1 MKLWQIYF
9 KNTYALIDT
18 LKQTKDKNISILYNR
33 RSKQFCIMK
42 QQEESL
48 VEIYK
53 LIQSINDPH
62 IPMIYR
68 VFCSDGQ
75 CMVVEEYI
83 AGQTLAQI
91 LNNGRT
97 FNEEEIISILQQ
109 LCDCLY
115 VLHKNNIIHR
125 DLTPSN
131 IILTNEKIVKIIDFD
146 IARQMKDDQDT
157 DTKCLGTRGF
167 AAPEQYGFGQ
177 TDARTDIYAL
187 GKTLEALNPKSIVMR
202 RIIEKATRFSPKD
215 RYQNV
220 GEILAILS
228 SKEYFNMLNNIMK
241 LLSRVKLVNLP
252 FTKKSKI
259 DDKAVQEFIHEHLIS
274 FKPVLPQY
282 IPPGIIKDGTTDY
295 PFRTKVTDLDKMLRF
310 PGEYQY
316 IYKTEEEAHEAGID
330 SFGEHVFPKLPEYI
344 LQALTLFKEDQLK
357 NYYTYEISKTNYY
370 HKVNREVEQRIG
382 YIFTW
387 LQQNGI
393 SIDKV
398 PQKIMEFSHVP
409 NFDTENIEG
418 SHLWKLKHFEELDYV
433 GKIYEKILDL
443 RISVP
448 YSDYIKTENQ
458 FSKFLEKVSEDAD
471 ENDPKTY
478 EIVEDKR
485 YAFNLSKAAEEMLS
499 DVIWASNY
507 IIVISDEL
515 RLDIQG
521 AIKDSYI
528 KNLPEALRA
537 KANEIIEYIRPY
549 LKK

>member
-1 MKLWQIYF
+1 MELWRIYF
-9 KNTYALIDT
+9 HNTYMLIDT
-18 LKQTKDKNISILYNR
+18 LKQTEDKNISILYNM
-33 RSKQFCIMK
+33 RSKQFCVMK

-48 VEIYK
+48 AEIYK
-53 LIQSINDPH
+53 IVQSIDNIH
-62 IPMIYR
+62 IPKIYR
-68 VFCSDGQ
+68 VFCSEGQ
-75 CMVVEEYI
+75 CMVIEEYI
-83 AGQTLAQI
+83 AGQTLAQL

-97 FNEEEIISILQQ
+97 FDEEEIISIFQQ

-131 IILTNEKIVKIIDFD
+131 IILTNENIIKIIDFD
-146 IARQMKDDQDT
+146 IARQIKNGQDT

-177 TDARTDIYAL
+177 TDNRTDIYAL

-202 RIIEKATRFSPKD
+202 RVIEKATQFSPND

-228 SKEYFNMLNNIMK
+228 GKEYFNMFNNIMK
-241 LLSRVKLVNLP
+241 LLSKVKLVNLP
-252 FTKKSKI
+252 FTKKIKI

-282 IPPGIIKDGTTDY
+282 IPPGFIKDGTTDY
-295 PFRTKVTDLDKMLRF
+295 PFRVKATDLNKILRF

-330 SFGEHVFPKLPEYI
+330 SFGEQAFSKLPEYI
-344 LQALTLFKEDQLK
+344 LQALTLFKENQLK
-357 NYYTYEISKTNYY
+357 NYYTYEISKANYY
-370 HKVNREVEQRIG
+370 HKINREVEQRID

-387 LQQNGI
+387 LQQTGI
-393 SIDKV
+393 SVDKV
-398 PQKIMEFSHVP
+398 PQEILEFSHVP
-409 NFDTENIEG
+409 NFDTENTED
-418 SHLWKLKHFEELDYV
+418 SHLWKLEHFEELDYAAKV
-433 GKIYEKILDL
+433 YEEIINL

-448 YSDYIKTENQ
+448 YSDFIKTESH
-458 FSKFLEKVSEDAD
+458 FSKFLEKISEDAD
-471 ENDPKTY
+471 ENNPNSYDVI
-478 EIVEDKR
+478 EGKR
-485 YAFNLSKAAEEMLS
+485 YAFRIDKAVTEMLN

-507 IIVISDEL
+507 ITTISDEL
-515 RLDIQG
+515 RFDIHG

-528 KNLPEALRA
+528 KNLPEALKA
-537 KANEIIEYIRPY
+537 KANEIMEYIRPH